1 MADTTTT
8 NLLLTKP
15 EVGASTD
22 TWGTKINTDLDS
34 VDAVF
39 AANGTGTSVG
49 LNVGSGKTLVVGGTA
64 NLSALTAST
73 ALALNASKN
82 VVSVTNTGT
91 GDNVLATSPTLVTPA
106 LGTPSALVGTN
117 ITGTAANF
125 NINGTVGATTASTGA
140 FTTLTTSSTVTH
152 NGGTANGVA
161 YLNGS
166 KVLTTGSALTF
177 DGTNFTVNGVGV
189 FGAGATKLR
198 TYSDSTYSGI
208 FNGASLGAAE
218 SIYMGGG
225 VQFFIAAGSEQ
236 MRLTST
242 GLGIGTSSPATKLQ
256 VTGDAY
262 VTGKIFAETGS
273 ASVPTFTFFG
283 WTGTGIWN
291 PSGTS
296 LGFSTNSTEKMRL
309 DTSGNLGLGVT
320 PSAWGTY
327 KAFQISGG
335 YSVMAV
341 TGNDYW
347 SMSNAFYD
355 GSAFKYIANG
365 FATAYETSSG
375 RHSWRTAP
383 SGTAGNAIS
392 FTQAMTLDAGGNL
405 GVGTTSPTFKLDV
418 SFPVSGSGNQYNGL
432 VITDSTAAKAIRLAR
447 TGAGWTYGGAA
458 ANGGLLYADSP
469 ISIFADSANY
479 INFITNTTERARIT
493 SGGVL
498 AVGTT
503 SSNPI
508 VDVVAGCTLGTA
520 SGLGIFSR
528 SNGDALAV
536 QRLTNDGALVVFY
549 QDGTAEGSIS
559 VSGSTVS
566 YNTSSD
572 YRLKNITGPITTS
585 GAYIDSLNP
594 VEGTW
599 KADGST
605 FVGLIAHEVQEASRT
620 NVATGVKDGEQMQG
634 MDYSSAELIANL
646 IAEVKS
652 LRARVAQLETN

>member
-22 TWGTKINTDLDS
+22 TWGQKINTDLDS